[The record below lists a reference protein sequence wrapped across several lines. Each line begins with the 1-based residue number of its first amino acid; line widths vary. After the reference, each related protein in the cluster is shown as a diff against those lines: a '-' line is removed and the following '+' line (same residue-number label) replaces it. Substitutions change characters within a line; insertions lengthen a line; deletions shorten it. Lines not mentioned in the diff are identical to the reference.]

1 MRISIISTRFTTFGK
16 LQTFC
21 QPIEADFTH
30 ARNTVIWHKFC
41 VMRLGQKD
49 PVSVCQSFMSSW
61 IDFTLAMTYQ
71 KLKAKEQY
79 VPAVLVF
86 SNVHLHNKCKSG
98 PDYCQ
103 SSTEILVTAEDL
115 KKYRYL
121 WNSGWITLYLLSG
134 PFCLATEPVCFV
146 SITTTTSF
154 VQNCSCMSAFYI
166 CLSSVMNLGEITRG

>member
-1 MRISIISTRFTTFGK
+1 
-16 LQTFC
+16 
-21 QPIEADFTH
+21 
-30 ARNTVIWHKFC
+30 
-41 VMRLGQKD
+41 
-49 PVSVCQSFMSSW
+49 MSSW
-61 IDFTLAMTYQ
+61 IDFTMAMTYQ
-71 KLKAKEQY
+71 KPKAKEQY

-121 WNSGWITLYLLSG
+121 WNSGWITLYLLPG

-146 SITTTTSF
+146 SVTTATGF
-154 VQNCSCMSAFYI
+154 VQSKGENCSCMSPFYI
-166 CLSSVMNLGEITRG
+166 CLSYVMNLGEITRG